1 MNIDGEAN
9 LDRIRDVPFLWWI
22 TGAILLSI
30 GTMLSLLRASFAPI
44 TSEVWASVFFVLVA
58 GSGIVLIVFGLGMV
72 VSVPVITIRIDRM
85 SQTLELS
92 SRSLLKS
99 QLKKL
104 QLQDIASV
112 DAEESED
119 GDGGAYR
126 LVITERDGTVTPLRS
141 HYGPWNRKLQRR
153 LWEIV
158 GVRGAIGRPRSLTG
172 AISILTGQDE
182 MANQAMQH
190 RQELVT
196 KACEAVSESADV
208 PSGIHTVGIGGMPVT
223 QWFSPNFKMQG
234 AFLFIAQKS
243 TSTSLMSR
251 LCSRGMLG
259 KKVLLASMAMHGLS
273 DIDAPRKSNAQVID
287 VAGLEPHFACIA
299 SDEPESRRI
308 LNRSLFR
315 TLVDWAERHPI
326 RGIRSVPD
334 GYHITDSRDLGQLAV
349 LLGPKGVY
357 VLTAGTLSPE
367 PLAELG
373 EIGMKIIE
381 SQKS

>member
-30 GTMLSLLRASFAPI
+30 GTMLLRASFALI
-44 TSEVWASVFFVLVA
+44 TSEEWASVFFVLVA

-99 QLKKL
+99 QLKKF

-112 DAEESED
+112 DAEQSED
-119 GDGGAYR
+119 TDGRAYR
-126 LVITERDGTVTPLRS
+126 LVITERDGTVTPLRP

-158 GVRGAIGRPRSLTG
+158 GVRGAIGSPRSLTG
-172 AISILTGQDE
+172 VISILTGQDE
-182 MANQAMQH
+182 MAIQAMQH
-190 RQELVT
+190 RQKLVT
-196 KACEAVSESADV
+196 KSCEYVSESADV

-243 TSTSLMSR
+243 TSTSLMNR

-259 KKVLLASMAMHGLS
+259 KKVLLASMATHGLS
-273 DIDAPRKSNAQVID
+273 DIDAPGKLNAQVID
-287 VAGLEPHFACIA
+287 VPGLEPHFACIA

-308 LNRSLFR
+308 LNRSLLR

-326 RGIRSVPD
+326 RGIRNVPV
-334 GYHITDSRDLGQLAV
+334 GYRITDSRDLGQLAV

-357 VLTAGTLSPE
+357 VITAGTLSPE

-373 EIGMKIIE
+373 DIGMTLIE
-381 SQKS
+381 SQTS